1 MKRVLDLGCGKN
13 KHRIEETSVTGVDID
28 PESGADI
35 IHDLNELPWPFHDSE
50 FDEIICQDV
59 LEHLDDL
66 PSIMQEISRISKDG
80 SIVKIRTPHYSS
92 HYAYTDPTHRRYF
105 GYYTFDH
112 FCHRGFSIIEKKLF
126 FPRLWRV
133 LGLSAFFNRYP
144 RRWEQLFAFVIRAEN
159 MYIKMKVAKSE
170 GV

>member
-13 KHRIEETSVTGVDID
+13 KHRIEETAVTGVDID

-66 PSIMQEISRISKDG
+66 PSTMQEISRISKDG
-80 SIVKIRTPHYSS
+80 SIIEIRTPHYSS
-92 HYAYTDPTHRRYF
+92 HYAFTDPTHKRYF

-112 FCHRGFSIIEKKLF
+112 FCPRGFSIIEKKLF